1 MILIHVNI
9 PREDRFVSLKI
20 LTCEAT
26 KALSGTSPLSDE
38 LGLLQKI
45 ADGDQGHPGFRHNIK
60 YYGSFEFMGP
70 HGKHRCVITEVLGY
84 RLEYVRRLNPGG
96 DRRVQTNTVK
106 RVVKQIVR
114 LPRIR
119 VIPNYL

>member
-1 MILIHVNI
+1 MNVMILIHINI

-114 LPRIR
+114 GLE
-119 VIPNYL
+119 